1 MTPEQKKAIAV
12 ANARMR
18 MQQQSQPAEQQSA
31 NSTGQTAQQQPAS
44 FGERF
49 LSGASD
55 PVVGLNQLMYNALPQ
70 PLQRG
75 VDYLT
80 NKASEV
86 SPILAS
92 PMPEGGYNEFVR
104 QREQQI
110 QQNAPDGVDW
120 GRVAGNV
127 LSPVNILP
135 AARMAPAASAG
146 GRIAQGVGLGGFAG
160 ATTPITEQDYGTELA
175 KNVALG
181 AALGGAGASGIEGL
195 SRIVSPKASVNP
207 MVQFLKGQG
216 VRLTPGQALGGA
228 VGRTEEKLAS
238 IPVLGD
244 KIAARRGESISQF
257 NTATL
262 NKAGESIGFKTQKTG
277 VDALTDLDDA
287 VTDAYQKAVDA
298 APAVQVDQ
306 QFIGAMQNIRQMA
319 ATQAFPEAS
328 QKAVDLNI
336 QRMVS
341 GIEKNGKL
349 LPETW
354 KKIDSELGQSIQKA
368 KDPQFQ
374 DAMRELQ
381 RQWRDVAGR
390 SSPEQRELF
399 RAADKAY
406 TGLERLTK
414 ATYRSA
420 QDMGEFTPA
429 QLFSVAKQGASKTGL
444 RQQTAPFLRDAMEAQ
459 EVLGNRVPNS
469 GTFDRAILPATIA
482 GGFID
487 PMTALMIGT
496 GASAYTRP
504 GAQLLTGAVTNR
516 PQSAQALARAL
527 QRTSPAAGLIA
538 AQPIE

>member
-1 MTPEQKKAIAV
+1 MTPEQQKAIAL

-18 MQQQSQPAEQQSA
+18 MQQQAQPTEQK
-31 NSTGQTAQQQPAS
+31 PAS
-44 FGERF
+44 FGERV
-49 LSGASD
+49 LSGMSD
-55 PVVGLNQLMYNALPQ
+55 PVVGLNQLMYNVLPQ
-70 PLQRG
+70 PLQSG

-80 NKASEV
+80 NQAANI

-110 QQNAPDGVDW
+110 RQEAPEGVDW
-120 GRVAGNV
+120 GRIAGNV

-135 AARMAPAASAG
+135 ATRMARAATAG
-146 GRIAQGVGLGGFAG
+146 VRIAQGAGLGAFAG
-160 ATTPITEQDYGTELA
+160 ASTPITGENYSSELA

-181 AALGGAGASGIEGL
+181 VLFGLVGGAGVEVV
-195 SRIVSPKASVNP
+195 SRIVSPKASTNP
-207 MVQFLKGQG
+207 MVQALKGQG
-216 VRLTPGQALGGA
+216 VKLTPGQALGGA
-228 VGRTEEKLAS
+228 FGRTEEKLAS
-238 IPVLGD
+238 IPIVGD
-244 KIAARRGESISQF
+244 KIAARRAESIGQF
-257 NTATL
+257 NTAML
-262 NKAGESIGFKTQKTG
+262 NKAGESIGFKTKKTG

-287 VTDAYQKAVDA
+287 VTNAYQKAIDA
-298 APAVQVDQ
+298 APSVQVDDSFVQ
-306 QFIGAMQNIRQMA
+306 ALQNIRQMA
-319 ATQAFPEAS
+319 ATEAFPEAS
-328 QKAVDLNI
+328 QRAVDLNI
-336 QRMVS
+336 KRMIS
-341 GIEKNGKL
+341 GIEQNGKL

-354 KKIDSELGQSIQKA
+354 KKIDSELGQTIRKA

-381 RQWRDVAGR
+381 RQWREVAGR
-390 SSPEQRELF
+390 SNPAQRELF
-399 RAADKAY
+399 RAADQAY
-406 TGLERLTK
+406 TGLDRLTK

-429 QLFSVAKQGASKTGL
+429 QLFGAAKQGASKTGL
-444 RQQTAPFLRDAMEAQ
+444 RQQTAPFLRESMEAQ
-459 EVLGNRVPNS
+459 QVLGARVPNS
-469 GTFDRAILPATIA
+469 GTFDRAILPATML

-487 PMTALMIGT
+487 PVTALMIGM